1 METKAKQRPDFKI
14 SPLEGKS
21 DEEKLREIIKKYSC
35 HTKIYDE
42 PRKFWW
48 ESEAYKRYN
57 R

>member
-1 METKAKQRPDFKI
+1 METKSTQRPDLII

-21 DEEKLREIIKKYSC
+21 DEEKLREIIKKYS
-35 HTKIYDE
+35 HQTKIYNE

-48 ESEAYKRYN
+48 ESEAYSRYN